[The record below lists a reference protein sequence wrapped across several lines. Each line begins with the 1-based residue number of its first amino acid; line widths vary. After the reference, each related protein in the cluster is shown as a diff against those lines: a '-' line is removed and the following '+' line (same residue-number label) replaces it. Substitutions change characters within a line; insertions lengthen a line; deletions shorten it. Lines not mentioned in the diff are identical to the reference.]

1 MASTSEIVSYA
12 RRRFEFLESEF
23 GARPEADDPD
33 TPSVLAWVMEPNSFE
48 LELDWREQAAFLLV
62 ARTEGGR
69 RPDGYYMNDGHR
81 VRIHLAEVLGDPPE
95 LRAVVRRSG
104 PEAMREQI
112 DSYAS
117 LLEQALRSDDP
128 RLRSAFSGGAAEA
141 AG

>member
-1 MASTSEIVSYA
+1 M
-12 RRRFEFLESEF
+12 
-23 GARPEADDPD
+23 
-33 TPSVLAWVMEPNSFE
+33 
-48 LELDWREQAAFLLV
+48 
-62 ARTEGGR
+62 
-69 RPDGYYMNDGHR
+69 
-81 VRIHLAEVLGDPPE
+81 LGDPPA

-128 RLRSAFSGGAAEA
+128 RLISAFRGGSADA

>member
-1 MASTSEIVSYA
+1 VASTSEIVAHA
-12 RRRFEFLESEF
+12 RRRLEFLENEF

-33 TPSVLAWVMEPNSFE
+33 TPSVLAWVTEPNSFE

-62 ARTEGGR
+62 ARTQGGR
-69 RPDGYYMNDGHR
+69 RPDGYYLHDGR
-81 VRIHLAEVLGDPPE
+81 RIRIHLSEVLGDPPE

-128 RLRSAFSGGAAEA
+128 RLKSAFRGGSAEA